1 MGAMTE
7 DRPKCLLPVGGQT
20 LLEHQLATL
29 SALGVAMVTIVTG
42 YCSDQVRERVDGR
55 ASFIENDDWAVT
67 NSLYSFALCRDA
79 AMCESLLVLNGD
91 VIAHPAIVER
101 VLRAP
106 RSAFAYDSTSGSDE
120 EHMKVELRGDR
131 LHSMS
136 KDLPRARVHGENVGI
151 LRFQGP
157 APRLLFQEAES
168 VLKRAGGTQWLAAA
182 VQGVAQRAPLYGL
195 DVANLP
201 WREIDF
207 PEDLIAARSITWPAL
222 RGPARQ
228 EHAGFQG
235 ARTARPAPP
244 QMALAGRRRRH
255 LRGRRTPRTPVAPA
269 SRCSELDGPSW
280 HGRKR
285 RCTSGPDRTRPGPHN
300 GSGISGAHPATRILR
315 LLRTPLLRPLRDR
328 NGA

>member
-1 MGAMTE
+1 MSSQYEVIGETASYRVRHEPERPQTRAVILAAGRGRRMGAMTE

-29 SALGVAMVTIVTG
+29 SALGVANVTIVTG

-55 ASFIENDDWAVT
+55 ASFIENDNWADT

-91 VIAHPAIVER
+91 VLAHPAIVER
-101 VLRAP
+101 VLTAP
-106 RSAFAYDSTSGSDE
+106 TSAFAYDSSSGSDE
-120 EHMKVELRGDR
+120 EHMKVELRGGR

-136 KDLPRARVHGENVGI
+136 KALPRPRVHGENVGI

-168 VLKRAGGTQWLAAA
+168 ELKRAGGKQWLAAA

-195 DVANLP
+195 DAAKLP

-207 PEDLIAARSITWPAL
+207 PEDLIAAGSITWPAL
-222 RGPARQ
+222 RAHPWFPA
-228 EHAGFQG
+228 
-235 ARTARPAPP
+235 TVTSSRP
-244 QMALAGRRRRH
+244 
-255 LRGRRTPRTPVAPA
+255 TPR
-269 SRCSELDGPSW
+269 
-280 HGRKR
+280 
-285 RCTSGPDRTRPGPHN
+285 
-300 GSGISGAHPATRILR
+300 LR
-315 LLRTPLLRPLRDR
+315 S
-328 NGA
+328 A